1 MNPHFDKFQKT
12 ITNRFQFAFFKLVK
26 LPAAFVA
33 GLRIGKINS
42 FEAVVLVKHNWLNQN
57 PFRSMYFAVQSMAAE
72 MSTGLFA
79 IGQTYKRKPIV
90 SMLVVGIEGQFF
102 KKATGLIAFT
112 CLDGAKVEA
121 VIEECIQTGEGR
133 TLACTSIGTN
143 EQGEKVSE
151 FIIHWSF
158 KAKSI

>member
-1 MNPHFDKFQKT
+1 MNPQFDRFQQI

-33 GLRIGKINS
+33 GLRVGKLS
-42 FEAVVLVKHNWLNQN
+42 STEAVILVKHNWLNQN

-79 IGQTYKRKPIV
+79 VGQTYKRQPAV
-90 SMLVVGIEGQFF
+90 SMLVVGIEGKFF
-102 KKATGLIAFT
+102 KKATNLISFT
-112 CLDGAKVEA
+112 CSDGAAVEA
-121 VIEECIQTGEGR
+121 VIEACILTGESR

-143 EQGEKVSE
+143 EQGDKVSE
-151 FIIHWSF
+151 FIINWSF